1 MRRIPPFARGLLII
15 AVIAAAIVVLDQ
27 ERSLTTASTLLR
39 FGFYLAI
46 AFAAYLV
53 WRDFGRREIA
63 LWPRRP
69 QWVFYGA
76 VALLL
81 VDLGWYFATPLS
93 GRDLLAFLLV
103 AAAAVYAGVRTWR
116 DQHRYS

>member
-1 MRRIPPFARGLLII
+1 MLII
-15 AVIAAAIVVLDQ
+15 ALIAAAIVVLDQ

-46 AFAAYLV
+46 AFAVYML

-69 QWVFYGA
+69 QSVFYGA

-81 VDLGWYFATPLS
+81 VDLGWYFATPLG

-103 AAAAVYAGVRTWR
+103 AAAAVYAAIRTWR

>member
-1 MRRIPPFARGLLII
+1 MNRISPFWRGMAII
-15 AVIAAAIVVLDQ
+15 ALIAGVIVVLDQ
-27 ERSLTTASTLLR
+27 ERSLTTASTLVR
-39 FGFYLAI
+39 FGFYIAI
-46 AFAAYLV
+46 AFAAYLL
-53 WRDFGRREIA
+53 WRDFGRREIE
-63 LWPRRP
+63 LWPRRR

-76 VALLL
+76 VALAL

-103 AAAAVYAGVRTWR
+103 LAACAYACVRTWR